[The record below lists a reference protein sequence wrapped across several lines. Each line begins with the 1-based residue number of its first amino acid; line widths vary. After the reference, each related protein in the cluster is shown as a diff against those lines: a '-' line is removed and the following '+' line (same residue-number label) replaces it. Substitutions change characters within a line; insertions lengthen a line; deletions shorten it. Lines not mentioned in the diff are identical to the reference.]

1 MTDLPKSQDNDGK
14 IAASNI
20 KDDATSGGVGTIEP
34 ENPVSDEG
42 ISTANPEV
50 ASAKAEPEAVGSSTD
65 LAGETQQDEN
75 ADKKKEPLPLI
86 KTTTKIVFFR
96 SIYHLVLIVM
106 ISSISYT
113 EMYRFYA
120 SLAAVIAAF
129 TTNYFVIKAERL
141 SEVLK
146 GYLSVALAIMDM
158 GLNVLLLFFYAS
170 SYSSLLLAFPIFTLI
185 YGLNGINIRL
195 GFVCFLSMVFYFF
208 SEIAFNKSF
217 NLKIGFFSQVSVLL
231 WIGGLWWCVRF
242 VKKNPFLR
250 YQVISLFNKI
260 GSKIP
265 KQFIERLS
273 SVFVSEKFD
282 ALEFEFRKK
291 FTELIGIIN
300 QKQKKIDFLGENL
313 RSEKGDEFTENINM
327 DSAISEV
334 NSLLEMENLSLKE
347 SNHKLME
354 VNKSMEERIRILTQE
369 LEITNSELERTYSS
383 IKDDEEPVA
392 DEEQS

>member
-1 MTDLPKSQDNDGK
+1 MTDIPKSQDNADT
-14 IAASNI
+14 SNI
-20 KDDATSGGVGTIEP
+20 TDEATGGGVATVEP
-34 ENPVSDEG
+34 ESPVSDEG
-42 ISTANPEV
+42 ISTENPEV
-50 ASAKAEPEAVGSSTD
+50 ASAQAEPEAVGSSTAP
-65 LAGETQQDEN
+65 AGETQQDGN
-75 ADKKKEPLPLI
+75 ADKNKEPLPLI
-86 KTTTKIVFFR
+86 KTTTRIVFFR
-96 SIYHLVLIVM
+96 AIYHLVLIAM
-106 ISSISYT
+106 ISNISYT

-120 SLAAVIAAF
+120 SLVAVLLAF
-129 TTNYFVIKAERL
+129 STNYFVLKAERF

-146 GYLSVALAIMDM
+146 DYLSVALAIMDM

-170 SYSSLLLAFPIFTLI
+170 SYCSLLLAFPIFTLI

-217 NLKIGFFSQVSVLL
+217 NLKIGFFSQMSVLL

-250 YQVISLFNKI
+250 YQTISLFNKI
-260 GSKIP
+260 GKKIP
-265 KQFIERLS
+265 KQFIERFS

-291 FTELIGIIN
+291 FNELIGIIN

-313 RSEKGDEFTENINM
+313 QSEKEDDFGENVDM

-354 VNKSMEERIRILTQE
+354 VNKSMEERIKTLTQE
-369 LEITNSELERTYSS
+369 LEITNCELERTYSS
-383 IKDDEEPVA
+383 IGDDEEPVA
-392 DEEQS
+392 DE